1 MSLPLLQTALLLPIE
16 HLLNTLIRADAAGEA
31 RLAAMAGKVLAIRGE
46 SPAFCLYAS
55 VIGNR
60 LRLAV
65 VNSGP
70 VDTTISGP
78 ASGMLKLLLARGE
91 VHNLQP
97 WGLSLT
103 GDTGFMSAMQKL
115 LMDLQVD
122 WEYHLGRIIG
132 DVPVQGLRDGLD
144 HAGTFVSR
152 AGSRFTEDLG
162 EYLTE
167 ESGLLPTRVETEQ
180 LASDIAALIL
190 RIDRLE
196 AGINHLG
203 HT

>member
-1 MSLPLLQTALLLPIE
+1 MSLPLLQTALLLPLE

-55 VIGNR
+55 VSGNR

-91 VHNLQP
+91 AHNLQP

-190 RIDRLE
+190 RIDRL
-196 AGINHLG
+196 
-203 HT
+203 